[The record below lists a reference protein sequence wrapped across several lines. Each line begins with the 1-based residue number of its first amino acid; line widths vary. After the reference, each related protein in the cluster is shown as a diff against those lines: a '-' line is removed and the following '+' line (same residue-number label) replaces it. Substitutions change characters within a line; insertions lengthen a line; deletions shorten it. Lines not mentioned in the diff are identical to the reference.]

1 MRGIRNCAYW
11 STRPSTGH
19 LKHQTAATSQ
29 ISRASYHTSQQRLHE
44 HNNGS
49 ARKHKPSENDTTLQP
64 ASQRDSGHDSDKD
77 QPSKQ
82 TAKTVALADE
92 ELREKLDEMMGEGGV
107 SALELEDGKPVAMK
121 RSVKNNMFR
130 LI

>member
-1 MRGIRNCAYW
+1 MPIGRQGLRPAI
-11 STRPSTGH
+11 SGTR
-19 LKHQTAATSQ
+19 
-29 ISRASYHTSQQRLHE
+29 RQRL
-44 HNNGS
+44 
-49 ARKHKPSENDTTLQP
+49 RKSPEPSENDTTPQS